1 MHTNLWRPR
10 ISLGRVGGAVDAR
23 THGMGSAAGNTRSD
37 TALRRA
43 GPGLDSRAKTET
55 VAPEP
60 VVTLVMVTK
69 RLRSA
74 SLTISL
80 SCSHLRPKQ

>member
-1 MHTNLWRPR
+1 MGLWC
-10 ISLGRVGGAVDAR
+10 SGLGRTVC
-23 THGMGSAAGNTRSD
+23 SAAGTRSD
-37 TALRRA
+37 AALRRA
-43 GPGLDSRAKTET
+43 GVRLDSTAKTET

-80 SCSHLRPKQ
+80 SCSHLRGRSNEGKR